1 METTNTKG
9 QKLTETQE
17 DYLEAILELL
27 ETKREVRNMDLA
39 DNFGVKRATVTRALQ
54 LLTRKGLIV
63 HRMNGNITLTEAG
76 REIAADIRERHV
88 LFSHFFRDILSLNEA
103 EASDTACKIEH
114 SISGT
119 ALHNFR
125 EFIKKV
131 DDCGCFLAVSAGKDE
146 TGTVEKT
153 GNSCKC

>member
-1 METTNTKG
+1 METINTKE

-63 HRMNGNITLTEAG
+63 HRMNGNITLTDTG
-76 REIAADIRERHV
+76 HEIAADIRERHV
-88 LFSHFFRDILSLNEA
+88 LFSHFFKDILSLDET

-131 DDCGCFLAVSAGKDE
+131 DNCGCFIAGSAREDKTE
-146 TGTVEKT
+146 TDEKT
-153 GNSCKC
+153 GE